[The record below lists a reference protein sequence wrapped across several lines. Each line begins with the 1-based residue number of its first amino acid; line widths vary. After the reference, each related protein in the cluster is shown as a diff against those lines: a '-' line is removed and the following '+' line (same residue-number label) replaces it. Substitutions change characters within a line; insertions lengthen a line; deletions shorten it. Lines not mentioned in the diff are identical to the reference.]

1 MFHWGTGPAL
11 GLLTFLGNSVFFLG
25 CIYLWRCRAEISLWM
40 EDEFSAFR
48 RNLSRFEPAGSFYLP
63 RSQSRLLVIP
73 AGFLHSVGRLP
84 RRRFPWGLFLVFLGA
99 LLFALDFFI

>member
-1 MFHWGTGPAL
+1 MFDWGSGSAL
-11 GLLTFLGNSVFFLG
+11 GLLTFLGNSLFLLG
-25 CIYLWRCRAEISLWM
+25 CLYLWRCREEIALWF
-40 EDEFSAFR
+40 EEEFSAFR

-73 AGFLHSVGRLP
+73 AGFFHSVSRLP
-84 RRRFPWGLFLVFLGA
+84 RRRFPWGFFLLFLGA